1 MAVLTLE
8 PALPRGR
15 QSYWG
20 LLTACLCMF
29 LIVMISW
36 STLLARRHPDTAIPL
51 HAAAV
56 AVGPGGAL
64 VEVAAADALVPG
76 SRVLAEMPDSLDLA
90 REQAAWLA
98 AGTVPQASGLGG
110 DMVAMALLDL
120 HVLSLPYG
128 VPVAGWSPP
137 WRYVWPRDSAL
148 AASALARTGH
158 TSDAER
164 IVDFL
169 QRVQPASGLFQ
180 ARYLPDGSGVPD
192 DRGVELDGV
201 GWALW
206 ATGQLAAELSG
217 SDRTAFVQRHRVLLD
232 RSTQAALRSIDNPS
246 SLPPPSA
253 DYWEVKETRPT
264 LATAALLCAG
274 LEAGAELYRILGD
287 PQAADH
293 TAAAA
298 RRLGDA
304 IRTNFGRNGYPRHL
318 GGRGDSS
325 DLGVDFLLPPVGP
338 SPMGSSPIGS
348 GQIGSSIDS
357 AVLQAWEQAALRM
370 SRPGGGLAPG
380 GSWRRD
386 GVSWTNVTGSRAMT
400 AAFLGE
406 RDEAL
411 ARLRWLDQHRTAAG
425 ALPEKV
431 LANGQPAAVA
441 PLAWTAAVVVITADQ
456 LDS

>member
-1 MAVLTLE
+1 MAVLALE
-8 PALPRGR
+8 PALFRRR
-15 QSYWG
+15 QSHRG
-20 LLTACLCMF
+20 SLTACLCLL
-29 LIVMISW
+29 LIVMISS
-36 STLLARRHPDTAIPL
+36 STLLARRHLDATIPL
-51 HAAAV
+51 DAAAV

-98 AGTVPQASGLGG
+98 AGTVPRVSGLDG

-120 HVLSLPYG
+120 HVLSRPYG

-169 QRVQPASGLFQ
+169 QRVQPESGLFQ

-206 ATGQLAAELSG
+206 AAGQLAAELSG
-217 SDRTAFVQRHRVLLD
+217 SDRTAFVQRHRMLLD
-232 RSTQAALRSIDNPS
+232 RSTQAALSSIDNLP

-253 DYWEVKETRPT
+253 DYWEVEERRPT
-264 LATAALLCAG
+264 LATAAVLCAG
-274 LEAGAELYRILGD
+274 LEAAAELHRILGD
-287 PQAADH
+287 VRGADH
-293 TAAAA
+293 AAAGA
-298 RRLGDA
+298 RRLRDA

-318 GGRGDSS
+318 GGRSDSI
-325 DLGVDFLLPPVGP
+325 DLGVDFLLPPVG
-338 SPMGSSPIGS
+338 SAV
-348 GQIGSSIDS
+348 DR
-357 AVLQAWEQAALRM
+357 AVLQAWEQAPVLM
-370 SRPGGGLAPG
+370 SRTGGGLAPG

-425 ALPEKV
+425 SLPEKV
-431 LANGQPAAVA
+431 LSNGQPAAVS

-456 LDS
+456 LAS

>member
-15 QSYWG
+15 QSHLG
-20 LLTACLCMF
+20 PLTACLCLL
-29 LIVMISW
+29 LIVMISS
-36 STLLARRHPDTAIPL
+36 STLLARRHLDTTIPL

-64 VEVAAADALVPG
+64 VEVAAEDALVPG

-98 AGTVPQASGLGG
+98 AGTVPRVGGLDG
-110 DMVAMALLDL
+110 DMVALALLDL
-120 HVLSLPYG
+120 HVLSRPYG
-128 VPVAGWSPP
+128 VPVAGWSLP
-137 WRYVWPRDSAL
+137 WRYVWPRDSGL

-158 TSDAER
+158 ISDAER

-169 QRVQPASGLFQ
+169 QRVQPDSGLFQ

-206 ATGQLAAELSG
+206 ATGQLAAELPG
-217 SDRTAFVQRHRVLLD
+217 GDRAAFVQRHRMLLD
-232 RSTQAALRSIDNPS
+232 RSTQAALSSIDNLS
-246 SLPPPSA
+246 SLPPPSS

-264 LATAALLCAG
+264 LATAAVLCAG

-287 PQAADH
+287 VRAADQ
-293 TAAAA
+293 TAAGA
-298 RRLGDA
+298 RRLRDA

-318 GGRGDSS
+318 GGRSGST
-325 DLGVDFLLPPVGP
+325 DLGVDFLLPPVGS
-338 SPMGSSPIGS
+338 SPVGSSPT
-348 GQIGSSIDS
+348 GSSPTGSTIDR
-357 AVLQAWEQAALRM
+357 AVLQAWEQAPSQM

-425 ALPEKV
+425 SLPEKV
-431 LANGQPAAVA
+431 LSNGQPAAVS

-456 LDS
+456 LAS

>member
-1 MAVLTLE
+1 MAVLALE
-8 PALPRGR
+8 PALLRRR
-15 QSYWG
+15 QSHRG
-20 LLTACLCMF
+20 SLTACLCLL
-29 LIVMISW
+29 LIVMISS
-36 STLLARRHPDTAIPL
+36 STLLARRHLDATIPL
-51 HAAAV
+51 DAAAV

-98 AGTVPQASGLGG
+98 AGTVPRVSGLDG

-120 HVLSLPYG
+120 HVLSRPYG
-128 VPVAGWSPP
+128 VPVAGWSTP

-169 QRVQPASGLFQ
+169 QRVQPESGLFQ

-206 ATGQLAAELSG
+206 AAGQLAAELSG
-217 SDRTAFVQRHRVLLD
+217 SDRTAFVQRHRMLLD
-232 RSTQAALRSIDNPS
+232 RSTQAALSSIDNLP

-253 DYWEVKETRPT
+253 DYWEVEERRPT
-264 LATAALLCAG
+264 LATAAVLCAG
-274 LEAGAELYRILGD
+274 LEAAAKLYRILGD
-287 PQAADH
+287 VRAADH
-293 TAAAA
+293 AAAGA
-298 RRLGDA
+298 RRLRDA

-318 GGRGDSS
+318 GGRSDSI
-325 DLGVDFLLPPVGP
+325 DLGVDFLLPPVG
-338 SPMGSSPIGS
+338 STV
-348 GQIGSSIDS
+348 DR
-357 AVLQAWEQAALRM
+357 AVLQAWEQAPVLM
-370 SRPGGGLAPG
+370 SRTGGGLAPG

-425 ALPEKV
+425 SLPEKV
-431 LANGQPAAVA
+431 LSNGQPAAVS

-456 LDS
+456 LAS

>member
-15 QSYWG
+15 QSHLG
-20 LLTACLCMF
+20 PLTACLCLL
-29 LIVMISW
+29 LIVMISS
-36 STLLARRHPDTAIPL
+36 STLLARRHLDTTIPL

-98 AGTVPQASGLGG
+98 AGTVPRVSGLDG

-120 HVLSLPYG
+120 HVLSRPYG
-128 VPVAGWSPP
+128 VPVAGWSTP

-169 QRVQPASGLFQ
+169 QRVQPESGLFQ

-206 ATGQLAAELSG
+206 AAGQLAAELSG
-217 SDRTAFVQRHRVLLD
+217 SDRTAFVQRHRMLLD
-232 RSTQAALRSIDNPS
+232 RSTQAALSSIDNLP

-253 DYWEVKETRPT
+253 DYWEVEERRPT
-264 LATAALLCAG
+264 LATAAVLCAG
-274 LEAGAELYRILGD
+274 LQAAAELYRILGD
-287 PQAADH
+287 VRAADH
-293 TAAAA
+293 AAAGA
-298 RRLGDA
+298 RRLRDA

-318 GGRGDSS
+318 GGRSDSI
-325 DLGVDFLLPPVGP
+325 DLGVDFLLPPVG
-338 SPMGSSPIGS
+338 SAV
-348 GQIGSSIDS
+348 DR
-357 AVLQAWEQAALRM
+357 AVLQAWEQAPVLM
-370 SRPGGGLAPG
+370 SRTGGGLAPG

-425 ALPEKV
+425 SLPEKV
-431 LANGQPAAVA
+431 LSNGQPAAVS

-456 LDS
+456 LAS

>member
-1 MAVLTLE
+1 MAVLALE
-8 PALPRGR
+8 PALPRRR
-15 QSYWG
+15 QSHRG
-20 LLTACLCMF
+20 SLTACLCLL
-29 LIVMISW
+29 LIVMISS
-36 STLLARRHPDTAIPL
+36 STLLARRHLDTTIPL
-51 HAAAV
+51 DAAAV

-98 AGTVPQASGLGG
+98 AGTVPRVSGLDG

-120 HVLSLPYG
+120 HVLSRPYG
-128 VPVAGWSPP
+128 VPVAGWSTP

-169 QRVQPASGLFQ
+169 QRVQPESGLFQ

-206 ATGQLAAELSG
+206 AAGQLAAELSG
-217 SDRTAFVQRHRVLLD
+217 SDRTAFVQRHRMLLD
-232 RSTQAALRSIDNPS
+232 RSTQAALSSIDNLP

-253 DYWEVKETRPT
+253 DYWEVEERRPT
-264 LATAALLCAG
+264 LATAAVLCAG
-274 LEAGAELYRILGD
+274 LEAAAELYRILGD
-287 PQAADH
+287 VRGADH
-293 TAAAA
+293 AAAGA
-298 RRLGDA
+298 RRLRDS

-318 GGRGDSS
+318 GGRSDSI
-325 DLGVDFLLPPVGP
+325 DLGVDFLLPPVG
-338 SPMGSSPIGS
+338 SAV
-348 GQIGSSIDS
+348 DR
-357 AVLQAWEQAALRM
+357 AVLQAWEQAPVLM
-370 SRPGGGLAPG
+370 SRTGGGLAPG

-425 ALPEKV
+425 SLPEKV
-431 LANGQPAAVA
+431 LSNGQPAAVS

-456 LDS
+456 LAS

>member
-1 MAVLTLE
+1 MAVLALE
-8 PALPRGR
+8 PALPRRR
-15 QSYWG
+15 QSHRG
-20 LLTACLCMF
+20 PLTACLCLL
-29 LIVMISW
+29 LIVMISS
-36 STLLARRHPDTAIPL
+36 STLLARRHLDATIPL
-51 HAAAV
+51 DAAAV

-98 AGTVPQASGLGG
+98 AGTVPRVSGLDG

-120 HVLSLPYG
+120 HVLSRPYG
-128 VPVAGWSPP
+128 VPVAGWSTP

-169 QRVQPASGLFQ
+169 QRVQPESGLFQ

-206 ATGQLAAELSG
+206 AAGQLAAELSG
-217 SDRTAFVQRHRVLLD
+217 SDRTAFVQRHRMLLD
-232 RSTQAALRSIDNPS
+232 RSTQAALSSIDNLP

-253 DYWEVKETRPT
+253 DYWEVEERRPT
-264 LATAALLCAG
+264 LATAAVLCAG
-274 LEAGAELYRILGD
+274 LEAAAELHRILGD
-287 PQAADH
+287 VRGADH
-293 TAAAA
+293 AAAGA
-298 RRLGDA
+298 RRLRDS

-318 GGRGDSS
+318 GGRSDSI
-325 DLGVDFLLPPVGP
+325 DLGVDFLLPPVG
-338 SPMGSSPIGS
+338 SAV
-348 GQIGSSIDS
+348 DR
-357 AVLQAWEQAALRM
+357 AVLQAWEQAPVLM
-370 SRPGGGLAPG
+370 SRTGGGLAPG

-425 ALPEKV
+425 SLPEKV
-431 LANGQPAAVA
+431 LSNGQPAAVS

-456 LDS
+456 LAS

>member
-1 MAVLTLE
+1 MAVLALE
-8 PALPRGR
+8 PALPRRR
-15 QSYWG
+15 QSHRG
-20 LLTACLCMF
+20 SLTACLCLL
-29 LIVMISW
+29 LIVMISS
-36 STLLARRHPDTAIPL
+36 STLLARRHLDATIPL
-51 HAAAV
+51 DAAAV

-98 AGTVPQASGLGG
+98 AGTVPRVSGLDG

-120 HVLSLPYG
+120 HVLSRPYG
-128 VPVAGWSPP
+128 VPVAGWSTP

-169 QRVQPASGLFQ
+169 QRVQPESGLFQ

-206 ATGQLAAELSG
+206 AAGQLAAELSG
-217 SDRTAFVQRHRVLLD
+217 SDRTAFVQRHRMLLD
-232 RSTQAALRSIDNPS
+232 RSTQAALSSIDNLP

-253 DYWEVKETRPT
+253 DYWEVEERRPT
-264 LATAALLCAG
+264 LATAAVLCAG
-274 LEAGAELYRILGD
+274 LEAAAELYRILGD
-287 PQAADH
+287 VRAADH
-293 TAAAA
+293 AAAGA
-298 RRLGDA
+298 RRLRDA

-318 GGRGDSS
+318 GGRSDSI
-325 DLGVDFLLPPVGP
+325 DLGVDFLLPPVG
-338 SPMGSSPIGS
+338 STV
-348 GQIGSSIDS
+348 DR
-357 AVLQAWEQAALRM
+357 AVLQAWEQAPVLM

-425 ALPEKV
+425 SLPEKV
-431 LANGQPAAVA
+431 LSNGQPAAVS

-456 LDS
+456 LAS